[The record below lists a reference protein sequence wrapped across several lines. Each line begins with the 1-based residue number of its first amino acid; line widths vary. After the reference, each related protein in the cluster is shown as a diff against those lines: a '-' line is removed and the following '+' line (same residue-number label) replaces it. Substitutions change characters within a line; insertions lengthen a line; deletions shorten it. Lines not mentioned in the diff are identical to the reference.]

1 MHKLRIVLMIVVYL
15 QVPSHHSV
23 IPEFFQVAVLYKFD
37 STVFFLAM
45 QEVVIQEAETYSR
58 TSTDILDDAETKVL
72 KSIKQSCID
81 WSCIMKPLN
90 GPKARSHIRI

>member
-15 QVPSHHSV
+15 QVSHHSV
-23 IPEFFQVAVLYKFD
+23 IPEFFHLAVLYKFD